1 MKPCPISQ
9 ATSRMG
15 AVLLLCMLLMAAF
28 LPISNWIEQNMSYIL
43 STPLIYALRLL
54 AFLLPARLL
63 LGPLPKKPEPV
74 HPSDTPEYWIAWAV
88 LGYGVCLLSTTAV
101 LSVGL
106 GGPTFQTLA
115 QDSPPDLLPNL
126 WRLVFAAFVEEL
138 MFRRFYC
145 ACLVPYGHTFAILV
159 SAYLFAFFH
168 GNLAQ
173 ALYALPFGILTGYLY
188 LKTGTIVF
196 PFLVHL
202 LDNVLFQQSLRLH
215 ALLLAR
221 TGLPYGQGFFLCSL
235 VLVLLSLLY
244 LCLCRRRK
252 GRPSPVFQVRQ
263 VLRRM
268 GAQKADYKAAFSSS
282 GMLLVHAWFAVSCLV
297 SLGAMI
303 ALTHGW

>member
-1 MKPCPISQ
+1 MKQRPISQ
-9 ATSRMG
+9 VTSRMG
-15 AVLLLCMLLMAAF
+15 AVLLLCMLLIAAF
-28 LPISNWIEQNMSYIL
+28 LPISNCIEQNMSYIL

-54 AFLLPARLL
+54 AFFLPARLL
-63 LGPLPKKPEPV
+63 LGPLPKKPELM
-74 HPSDTPEYWIAWAV
+74 HPSDTPEHWIAWAM
-88 LGYGVCLLSTTAV
+88 LGYGVCLLITTSV

-115 QDSPPDLLPNL
+115 HDSSPDLLPNL
-126 WRLVFAAFVEEL
+126 WLLVFAALWEEL

-145 ACLVPYGHTFAILV
+145 AYLAPYGHIFAILV

-168 GNLAQ
+168 GNLPQ

-188 LKTGTIVF
+188 LKTGTIAL

-202 LDNVLFQQSLRLH
+202 LNNVLFQQSLRLH
-215 ALLLAR
+215 TLLLAW

-235 VLVLLSLLY
+235 VFIFLPLLY
-244 LCLCRRRK
+244 LCLCRRRE
-252 GRPSPVFQVRQ
+252 GNPSPIFQVRQ

-268 GAQKADYKAAFSSS
+268 DTQKVDYKAAFSSG
-282 GMLLVHAWFAVSCLV
+282 GMLLVHAWFAVSCFM

-303 ALTHGW
+303 ASTHS

>member
-9 ATSRMG
+9 VTSRMG

-28 LPISNWIEQNMSYIL
+28 LPISNWIELNMSYVL

-63 LGPLPKKPEPV
+63 LGPLPQKPEPA
-74 HPSDTPEYWIAWAV
+74 HPSNTPEHWIAWAV
-88 LGYGVCLLSTTAV
+88 LSYGVCLLITTAV

-106 GGPTFQTLA
+106 GGATFQTLA

-126 WRLVFAAFVEEL
+126 WLLVFAALWEEL
-138 MFRRFYC
+138 IFRRFYC
-145 ACLVPYGHTFAILV
+145 ACLAPYGHTFAILV

-168 GNLAQ
+168 GNLPQ
-173 ALYALPFGILTGYLY
+173 ALYAFPFGLLMGYLY
-188 LKTGTIVF
+188 LKAGTIVL
-196 PFLVHL
+196 PFLLHL

-215 ALLLAR
+215 TLLLAR

-235 VLVLLSLLY
+235 VLILLSLLY
-244 LCLCRRRK
+244 LCLYR
-252 GRPSPVFQVRQ
+252 GREGNPSPIFQVRQ
-263 VLRRM
+263 ILRRM
-268 GAQKADYKAAFSSS
+268 GAQKADYKAAFSSG
-282 GMLLVHAWFAVSCLV
+282 GMLLVHAWFVVSCFV

-303 ALTHGW
+303 ASTHG

>member
-1 MKPCPISQ
+1 MKPRSISQ
-9 ATSRMG
+9 VTSRMG
-15 AVLLLCMLLMAAF
+15 VVLLLCIALMAAL
-28 LPISNWIEQNMSYIL
+28 LPISNWMEQNMSYIL

-54 AFLLPARLL
+54 AFFLPARLL

-74 HPSDTPEYWIAWAV
+74 RPSNTPEHWIAWAV
-88 LGYGVCLLSTTAV
+88 LGYGACLLITTAV
-101 LSVGL
+101 LFVGL

-126 WRLVFAAFVEEL
+126 WLLVFAAFAEEL

-202 LDNVLFQQSLRLH
+202 LDNVLF
-215 ALLLAR
+215 
-221 TGLPYGQGFFLCSL
+221 
-235 VLVLLSLLY
+235 
-244 LCLCRRRK
+244 
-252 GRPSPVFQVRQ
+252 
-263 VLRRM
+263 
-268 GAQKADYKAAFSSS
+268 
-282 GMLLVHAWFAVSCLV
+282 
-297 SLGAMI
+297 
-303 ALTHGW
+303 

>member
-1 MKPCPISQ
+1 MRPRLISQ
-9 ATSRMG
+9 VTSRMG
-15 AVLLLCMLLMAAF
+15 AVLLLCMLLIAAF
-28 LPISNWIEQNMSYIL
+28 LPISNCIEQNMSYIL

-54 AFLLPARLL
+54 AFFLPARLL
-63 LGPLPKKPEPV
+63 LGPLPKKPELM
-74 HPSDTPEYWIAWAV
+74 HPSDTPEHWIAWAM
-88 LGYGVCLLSTTAV
+88 LGYGVCLLITTSV

-115 QDSPPDLLPNL
+115 HDSSPDLLPNL
-126 WRLVFAAFVEEL
+126 WLLVFAALWEEL

-145 ACLVPYGHTFAILV
+145 AYLAPYGHIFAILV

-168 GNLAQ
+168 GNLPQ

-188 LKTGTIVF
+188 LKTGTIAL

-215 ALLLAR
+215 ALLLAW

-235 VLVLLSLLY
+235 VFIFLPLLY
-244 LCLCRRRK
+244 LCLCRRQE
-252 GRPSPVFQVRQ
+252 GNPSPIFQVRQ

-268 GAQKADYKAAFSSS
+268 GAQKADYKAAFSSG
-282 GMLLVHAWFAVSCLV
+282 GMLLVHAWFVVSCFV

-303 ALTHGW
+303 ASTHS

>member
-1 MKPCPISQ
+1 MKPRPIFQ
-9 ATSRMG
+9 VTSRMG
-15 AVLLLCMLLMAAF
+15 AVLLLYMLLMAVC
-28 LPISNWIEQNMSYIL
+28 LPISNWLEQNMSYIL

-63 LGPLPKKPEPV
+63 LGPLPQKPEPA
-74 HPSDTPEYWIAWAV
+74 HPSDAPEYWIAWAV
-88 LGYGVCLLSTTAV
+88 LGYGICLLITTAV

-126 WRLVFAAFVEEL
+126 WLLVFAAFVEEL

-188 LKTGTIVF
+188 LKTGTITL

-215 ALLLAR
+215 ALLLAW

-235 VLVLLSLLY
+235 VLLLLPLLY
-244 LCLCRRRK
+244 LYLCRRRE
-252 GRPSPVFQVRQ
+252 GGPSPAFQVRQ

-268 GAQKADYKAAFSSS
+268 GAQKADYKAAFSSG
-282 GMLLVHAWFAVSCLV
+282 GMLLVHAWFAVSCFV

-303 ALTHGW
+303 ASTHG

>member
-1 MKPCPISQ
+1 MKPRPISQ
-9 ATSRMG
+9 VTSRMG

-28 LPISNWIEQNMSYIL
+28 LPISNCMEQNMSYIL

-54 AFLLPARLL
+54 AFFLPARLL
-63 LGPLPKKPEPV
+63 LGPLPKKPEPM
-74 HPSDTPEYWIAWAV
+74 HPSDTPEHWIAWAM
-88 LGYGVCLLSTTAV
+88 LGYGVCLLITTSV

-115 QDSPPDLLPNL
+115 HDSSPDLLPNL
-126 WRLVFAAFVEEL
+126 WLLVFAALWEEL

-145 ACLVPYGHTFAILV
+145 AYLAPYGHIFAILV

-168 GNLAQ
+168 GNLPQ

-188 LKTGTIVF
+188 LKTGTIAL

-215 ALLLAR
+215 ALLLAW

-235 VLVLLSLLY
+235 VFIFLPLLY
-244 LCLCRRRK
+244 LCLCRRRE
-252 GRPSPVFQVRQ
+252 GNPSPIFQVRQ

-268 GAQKADYKAAFSSS
+268 DTQKADYKAAFSSG
-282 GMLLVHAWFAVSCLV
+282 GMLLVHAWFAVSCFM

-303 ALTHGW
+303 ASIHS